1 VSAPLPLAPHATAW
15 ERFEREDLKR
25 QPSRY
30 PALLR
35 ELERRAVSFHLEPHA
50 VALAAELTS
59 LCPYLSDEEQAALTL
74 LTLST
79 LVDLSRGSTRTPA
92 DGPAAY
98 AHLRRIY
105 RCLSPEAAGPLLKI
119 SRGFLDRGA
128 APEVIG
134 RDPDA
139 YTPLLYLN
147 GFLYH
152 QRLYA
157 AEGRLSARLRERLG
171 RRSGVSPAAAA
182 AAVEAVR
189 GGGATHA
196 LSEEQRAA
204 VSLALSAR
212 VSLISG
218 GPGTG
223 KTSIV
228 VALLRAFARLGL
240 GGGAV
245 RLAAPTGKAAW
256 RMGESIREGLAALS
270 GEHPADAALRA
281 APPTPQT
288 LHRLL
293 GYHPTR
299 GTFRHHPNAPL
310 EAAVVM
316 VDESSMIDVGL
327 MERLLAATREGTQL
341 VLLGDADQLPSVG
354 AGAVFRDLLDAAPG
368 ARARLTR
375 SYRMRE
381 DNPAGLA
388 ILKFAAQICAG
399 EEVWGA
405 AGLSSPWVRA
415 VARPDDLTYEG
426 VSLLS
431 CDLPEQWR
439 LLDRWAER
447 FVYGDERVRAL
458 RGRAWRLDGLRVAEE
473 ERAAL
478 GELFAHLGRA
488 RVLCLTQS
496 LDAGV
501 SRVNERFHARFAR
514 RAGAEAPFLVGEPLM
529 MLHNDYD
536 RMLFNGDQGLVLWVD
551 AAGGRPPPMAVFPEL
566 GGGFRAYE
574 LEALAGRVEHCYA
587 MTVHKSQGSEFDHVA
602 LLLPPQRLPLL
613 SRELIYTAVTRSRA
627 SVTLVGDGSLLS
639 LRALNHTPRSS
650 GLVGRLREGGQEG
663 R

>member
-1 VSAPLPLAPHATAW
+1 MSAQLPMAPHATAW

-25 QPSRY
+25 NPSRY

-92 DGPAAY
+92 DGPRAY

-105 RCLSPEAAGPLLKI
+105 QSLSPEAAQPLLHI

-134 RDPDA
+134 RTPDA

-147 GFLYH
+147 GYLYH

-157 AEGRLSARLRERLG
+157 AEGHLSARLRARLG
-171 RRSGVSPAAAA
+171 QPSGLPAARAR
-182 AAVEAVR
+182 EAVAEVKAGGAR
-189 GGGATHA
+189 GGAPLT
-196 LSEEQRAA
+196 LSDEQLNA
-204 VSLALSAR
+204 VALALSAR

-240 GGGAV
+240 SGGAV
-245 RLAAPTGKAAW
+245 CLAAPTGKAAW

-270 GEHPADAALRA
+270 DAHPADATLKA

-293 GYHPTR
+293 GYHPIH
-299 GTFRHHPNAPL
+299 GTFRHHPNSPL
-310 EAAVVM
+310 EASVVM

-327 MERLLAATREGTQL
+327 MERLLGATREETL
-341 VLLGDADQLPSVG
+341 IVLLGDADQLPSVG
-354 AGAVFRDLLDAAPG
+354 AGAVFRDLLDATPQ

-381 DNPAGLA
+381 DNPAGRA
-388 ILKFAAQICAG
+388 ILQFAAQICAG
-399 EEVWGA
+399 EEVWGEG
-405 AGLSSPWVRA
+405 GLRSPWVQQST
-415 VARPDDLTYEG
+415 RPEELSYAG
-426 VSLLS
+426 VSLLPCALS
-431 CDLPEQWR
+431 EQWR
-439 LLDRWAER
+439 FLDRWAER
-447 FVYGDERVRAL
+447 FVYGGERVRAL
-458 RGRAWRLDGLRVAEE
+458 RARTWRLEGPRVAEADQE
-473 ERAAL
+473 AL
-478 GELFAHLGRA
+478 SELFDHLGQA

-501 SRVNERFHARFAR
+501 SRVNQRFHARFAKQV
-514 RAGAEAPFLVGEPLM
+514 GVEAPFLVGEPLM

-536 RMLFNGDQGLVLWVD
+536 RMLFNGDQGLVLWV
-551 AAGGRPPPMAVFPEL
+551 GVSGRRAPMAVFPEL
-566 GGGFRAYE
+566 GGGFKAYE
-574 LEALAGRVEHCYA
+574 LDALAGRVEHCYA

-613 SRELIYTAVTRSRA
+613 SKELIYTAVTRSRA

-650 GLVGRLREGGQEG
+650 GLVERLGGG
-663 R
+663 A